1 MWAITPLLVA
11 VPTYFYLRALR
22 SIDRFEREP
31 ARYVLA
37 AFGWGAAPAVLLAI
51 LAQLILGLPVE
62 AIFGS
67 ESLGAR
73 LVESSIFAP
82 LTEEIL
88 KATAVALIF
97 ALRRREFD
105 GWVDG
110 IVYGAA
116 AGFGFAYVE
125 NVFYLIG
132 AESWGEWL
140 TLFFL
145 RVIVFGFMHGFWT
158 SLVGIGFGI
167 ARHSR
172 RSSTAKAVIVLGML
186 GLAMASH
193 FVHNAAIT
201 LAESSGGA
209 TFLIALANYGL
220 VALLFIG
227 LSVTSLYHDRRMLRA
242 YLADEVPARLS
253 PEDYAA
259 LTGVG
264 VNAGARLRL
273 LSRQRQSLVQT
284 AAELAQRK
292 YQFVRHGNADGAGAD
307 IVALRDQ
314 LARLSATGAP
324 R

>member
-37 AFGWGAAPAVLLAI
+37 AFFWGAVPAVLLAI
-51 LAQLILGLPVE
+51 ASQLILGLPVE
-62 AIFGS
+62 AAFGG

-82 LTEEIL
+82 LTEETL
-88 KATAVALIF
+88 KAVAVALIF
-97 ALRRREFD
+97 LFRRHEFD

-125 NVFYLIG
+125 NVFYLVG
-132 AESWGEWL
+132 TAAWGEWL

-145 RVIVFGFMHGFWT
+145 RVVVFGFMHGFWT
-158 SLVGIGFGI
+158 SLVGIGFGV
-167 ARHSR
+167 ARHSK
-172 RSSTAKAVIVLGML
+172 RSSIGKAALVLGML

-201 LAESSGGA
+201 LAENSGGA
-209 TFLIALANYGL
+209 TILIALANYSL
-220 VALLFIG
+220 VGLLFIG
-227 LSVTSLYHDRRMLRA
+227 LSLLSLRHDRRMFRT

-259 LTGVG
+259 LVG
-264 VNAGARLRL
+264 FGANAVARLRL
-273 LSRQRQSLVQT
+273 LSRRRQALIQT

-292 YQFVRHGNADGAGAD
+292 YQLVRHGNADGAGED
-307 IVALRDQ
+307 IPALRDK
-314 LARLSATGAP
+314 LAQLSAEAG
-324 R
+324 

>member
-22 SIDRFEREP
+22 SLDRFEREP
-31 ARYVLA
+31 ARYVFA
-37 AFGWGAAPAVLLAI
+37 AFSWGAVPAVLLAVV
-51 LAQLILGLPVE
+51 AQLILGLPVE
-62 AIFGS
+62 AVFGG

-73 LVESSIFAP
+73 LVESSVFAP

-88 KATAVALIF
+88 KAVAVALIF
-97 ALRRREFD
+97 LLRRREFD

-125 NVFYLIG
+125 NVFYLVG
-132 AESWGEWL
+132 TASWGEWL

-145 RVIVFGFMHGFWT
+145 RVLVFGFMHGFWT

-167 ARHSR
+167 ARHSK
-172 RSSTAKAVIVLGML
+172 RSSTATAAIVLGML

-201 LAESSGGA
+201 LVEESGGA
-209 TFLIALANYGL
+209 TLLVALANYGL
-220 VALLFIG
+220 VGLLFIG
-227 LSVTSLYHDRRMLRA
+227 LSLLSLQHDRRMFRV

-253 PEDYAA
+253 DEDYAA
-259 LTGVG
+259 LTGIG
-264 VNAGARLRL
+264 LNAGARLRL
-273 LSRQRQSLVQT
+273 LSRRRRSLVQA

-307 IVALRDQ
+307 IPALRDQ
-314 LARLSATGAP
+314 LARLSAEARG
-324 R
+324 

>member
-132 AESWGEWL
+132 TASWGEWL

-145 RVIVFGFMHGFWT
+145 RVVVFGFMHGFWT
-158 SLVGIGFGI
+158 SLVGIGFGV
-167 ARHSR
+167 ARHSK
-172 RSSTAKAVIVLGML
+172 RSSLGKAAIVLGML

-201 LAESSGGA
+201 LAEDSGGA
-209 TFLIALANYGL
+209 TILIALANYSL
-220 VALLFIG
+220 VGLLFIG
-227 LSVTSLYHDRRMLRA
+227 LSLLSLQHDRRMFRA
-242 YLADEVPARLS
+242 YLADEVPERLS
-253 PEDYAA
+253 PEDFGA

-273 LSRQRQSLVQT
+273 LSRRRQALIQT

-292 YQFVRHGNADGAGAD
+292 YQLVRHGNADSAGAE
-307 IVALRDQ
+307 IPALRDA
-314 LARLSATGAP
+314 LARLSAEAG
-324 R
+324 